1 MARAQQ
7 ELRNPEKS
15 LTGQIPATSQREQAR
30 SFRYASLASGLEIIR
45 KSLGRQEIAAIQ
57 TTAIDKDIGLVRL
70 TTVLAHSSGEWGS
83 SEWPVCPVADAA
95 DPQRMGAALTYAR
108 RYALFTLVGI
118 AGEDD
123 LDAPDAIR
131 ALNGG
136 GSVSSASVS
145 ATTSNGGRA
154 KQPNGSL
161 SPSPPPPPLP
171 PADSSALRDVL
182 VAELSRLTSTEGLTE
197 WAHRRLPAK
206 NTLQVEDSQAVERAF
221 QASLDA
227 CPARQPEDRP
237 PPDPKTTQISGVNR
251 ASEESCDLTQAAQQQ
266 DDGDP
271 QRSLFVAE
279 SAAPRSGARTT
290 ARTRR
295 AVRTDRAAVQGEYGE
310 ASADRESKARTAL
323 RGALERSVAQSDE
336 PATGQTA
343 VENGA
348 TTQPTSRHLISPN
361 PTFSESQ
368 PRAAVDKSALVL
380 QEPKRIRDKEHL
392 RYVASQ
398 PCLLCSAKPSD
409 AHHVR
414 FAQPKALGRK
424 VSDEFAVPL
433 CRQHHRDLHHSG
445 NEAAWWHDLG
455 IDPIEIARQLWDET
469 SRGKPDWP
477 VPSVDPS

>member
-1 MARAQQ
+1 
-7 ELRNPEKS
+7 
-15 LTGQIPATSQREQAR
+15 
-30 SFRYASLASGLEIIR
+30 
-45 KSLGRQEIAAIQ
+45 
-57 TTAIDKDIGLVRL
+57 
-70 TTVLAHSSGEWGS
+70 
-83 SEWPVCPVADAA
+83 
-95 DPQRMGAALTYAR
+95 MGAALTYAR

-123 LDAPDAIR
+123 LDAPEAIR

-136 GSVSSASVS
+136 SSASIGSVGS
-145 ATTSNGGRA
+145 TTSNGARP
-154 KQPNGSL
+154 KPNGSRSS
-161 SPSPPPPPLP
+161 SPPPPPPLP
-171 PADSSALRDVL
+171 PADSRVLRDIL

-206 NTLQVEDSQAVERAF
+206 NTLQVEDAQTVERAF
-221 QASLDA
+221 QACLDA
-227 CPARQPEDRP
+227 CPAGQPEDRP

-251 ASEESCDLTQAAQQQ
+251 ASEESFDLAQAAQQQ

-271 QRSLFVAE
+271 QRSLFAAE
-279 SAAPRSGARTT
+279 SAAARSGARAT
-290 ARTRR
+290 AATRR
-295 AVRTDRAAVQGEYGE
+295 AVRTGRAAIQG
-310 ASADRESKARTAL
+310 DRQSKARTAL

-348 TTQPTSRHLISPN
+348 TLPTSRHLISPN

-368 PRAAVDKSALVL
+368 PRTAVDKSALVL
-380 QEPKRIRDKEHL
+380 QEPKRIRDKDHL
-392 RYVASQ
+392 RYVATQ

-455 IDPIEIARQLWDET
+455 IDPIEVARQLWDET
-469 SRGKPDWP
+469 SRGKPNWP
-477 VPSVDPS
+477 APSVDPS